1 MGNTT
6 FVLGAFIAERP
17 GLEREIEISRPDGVA
32 PWRLSLPALLDQRP
46 VTPALVKYVATRYFE
61 EAYDDAKRVG
71 WVGVVA
77 VVWVALAQ
85 ANGEE
90 FMKWNGQLVA

>member
-6 FVLGAFIAERP
+6 FVLGALITERP
-17 GLEREIEISRPDGVA
+17 GLEREIEISRPNEEM

-46 VTPALVKYVATRYFE
+46 VTAALVKYVATRYFE
-61 EAYDDAKRVG
+61 DAYDDAKRVG
-71 WVGVVA
+71 WLGVVA
-77 VVWVALAQ
+77 VVWVALAR
-85 ANGEE
+85 ANDEE